1 MADFVLQKPKAFTF
15 AMEEGG
21 REYTLPPMAR
31 LTYEDI
37 DIFAKIRDGGRN
49 PGEQMILTKDFLLKY
64 CPDLEK
70 EDLGDVAYVQ
80 IFRAYSEHQNNNGGK
95 PGEK

>member
-21 REYTLPPMAR
+21 REFTLPPMAR

-37 DIFAKIRDGGRN
+37 DTFAKIRDGKN
-49 PGEQMILTKDFLLKY
+49 TGEQMILTKEFLLKY

-70 EDLGDVAYVQ
+70 EDLGDVEYVQ
-80 IFRAYSEHQNNNGGK
+80 IFRAYSDHQTNNGGK